1 MVMNII
7 KGTNNDDTL
16 TGTGASDRINGLA
29 GNDFLY
35 GDVGDDYLDGGVGDD
50 YLNGSLGNDT
60 YFFGI
65 GSGQDSVSEY
75 DATPGNLDTIQLGNG
90 IAPTD
95 VTISRG
101 ISDLTIKING
111 TTDQLTLPY
120 WFASDADKIEQVKFA
135 DSTLWDVAALLANLT
150 DRAATDGNDYL
161 TGDSGANTLS
171 GLKGNDTYVVDHAG
185 DEVKE
190 KLNEGTDTVE
200 AKITYKLAANIENLT
215 LTGNAAINGSGN
227 ALNNR
232 IKGNSADNI
241 LNGGVGDDFLDGGS
255 GNDTYMF
262 GIGSGHDSV
271 DDNDAN
277 SGNLD
282 TIQLG
287 NGIAATDVTIRRDI
301 FNLTIKINE
310 TTDQLTLSDWFTS
323 DADKIEQV
331 KFADGTL
338 WNVEALLANFADLAT
353 DGDDYLAG
361 DSGAN
366 TLMGLKGNDIYN
378 VDHVGDEVK
387 EKLNEGVDTVEAK
400 ITYKLAANVENL
412 TLIGNAAINGTGN
425 ALHNSIHGN
434 IANNILSGGFG
445 DDVLKGDSGNDI
457 LNGGA
462 GDDWLYG
469 GNIIFIG
476 DIYDYY
482 KGGEGNNLLHGSLN
496 NDTLNGGAGNDKLY
510 GSAGNDILNGG
521 VGNDYLNDGSGNNIL
536 NGGVGDDQLRVY
548 GYDILN
554 SDYLNDGSG
563 NNILNGG
570 VGDDELYGGYGDD
583 ILDAGIGNDD
593 LDGGSGNDIL
603 NGGAGDDGLNGGE
616 WALAFDTYVT
626 VDSGNDIL
634 NGGAGD
640 DWLYGGSGK
649 DILNGGV
656 DDDRLNGGS
665 GNDILN
671 GGAGND
677 WLYGGDIISIGDYY
691 KGGEGNDILNGG
703 VGNDY
708 LYGGS
713 GNDILKGG
721 AGDDIF
727 LLTTFSTHTIK
738 DFSIDNDTIQ
748 LDINVF
754 TQLTTSGPLKAANF
768 IEGAAAA
775 DTNDYVIYN
784 KGTGELFYD
793 ADGSDPGAAEQIALL
808 GTGTTHPALTFAD
821 FIVI

>member
-7 KGTNNDDTL
+7 KGTKGNDTL
-16 TGTGASDRINGLA
+16 SGTDESDRIYGNAGSDVLDGGA
-29 GNDFLY
+29 GNDE
-35 GDVGDDYLDGGVGDD
+35 LDGGAGNDILNGGVGDD
-50 YLNGSLGNDT
+50 HLTSAGGNDILNGGVGEDFLDGGSGNDT
-60 YFFGI
+60 YLFGI
-65 GSGQDSVSEY
+65 GSGQDRVFEY

-120 WFASDADKIEQVKFA
+120 WFASDAGKIEQVKFA

-171 GLKGNDTYVVDHAG
+171 GLKGNDIYLVDHTG
-185 DEVKE
+185 DTVKE
-190 KLNEGTDTVE
+190 KQNEGYDTVE
-200 AKITYKLAANIENLT
+200 AEITYKLAANIENLT

-277 SGNLD
+277 PGNLD

-338 WNVEALLANFADLAT
+338 WDVEALLANLVDLAT

-366 TLMGLKGNDIYN
+366 TLRGLKGNDIYS
-378 VDHVGDEVK
+378 VDHAGDEVK
-387 EKLNEGVDTVEAK
+387 EKQNEGADTVETE

-412 TLIGNAAINGTGN
+412 TLTGNAAINGTGN
-425 ALHNSIHGN
+425 ALNNSIYGN
-434 IANNILSGGFG
+434 IANNTLSGGFG
-445 DDVLKGDSGNDI
+445 DDVLQGDSGNDILNGGAGNDFLYSGSGKDVLTGEVGDDRLEGGYGNDILKGGAGNDRLFGDSGNDI

-462 GDDWLYG
+462 GDDRLSGGGGFNWDTPPPVDFGKDILNGGVGDDVLDGGHGKDILNGGVGNDVLEGGYG
-469 GNIIFIG
+469 N
-476 DIYDYY
+476 DI
-482 KGGEGNNLLHGSLN
+482 
-496 NDTLNGGAGNDKLY
+496 LNGGAGNDLLY
-510 GSAGNDILNGG
+510 GGAPYSYGSGNDILNGG
-521 VGNDYLNDGSGNNIL
+521 VGNDYLN
-536 NGGVGDDQLRVY
+536 
-548 GYDILN
+548 
-554 SDYLNDGSG
+554 
-563 NNILNGG
+563 
-570 VGDDELYGGYGDD
+570 
-583 ILDAGIGNDD
+583 
-593 LDGGSGNDIL
+593 GGSGNDIL
-603 NGGAGDDGLNGGE
+603 NGGAGDD
-616 WALAFDTYVT
+616 
-626 VDSGNDIL
+626 
-634 NGGAGD
+634 
-640 DWLYGGSGK
+640 
-649 DILNGGV
+649 
-656 DDDRLNGGS
+656 
-665 GNDILN
+665 
-671 GGAGND
+671 
-677 WLYGGDIISIGDYY
+677 
-691 KGGEGNDILNGG
+691 
-703 VGNDY
+703 
-708 LYGGS
+708 
-713 GNDILKGG
+713 
-721 AGDDIF
+721 IF
-727 LLTTFSTHTIK
+727 HLTTLSTDTIK

-748 LDINVF
+748 IDYNDF
-754 TQLTTSGPLKAANF
+754 TQLPPTSGPLNAANF
-768 IEGAAAA
+768 IKGAAAA

-784 KGTGELFYD
+784 KVTGELFYD

-808 GTGTTHPALTFAD
+808 GTGSTHPDLTFAD